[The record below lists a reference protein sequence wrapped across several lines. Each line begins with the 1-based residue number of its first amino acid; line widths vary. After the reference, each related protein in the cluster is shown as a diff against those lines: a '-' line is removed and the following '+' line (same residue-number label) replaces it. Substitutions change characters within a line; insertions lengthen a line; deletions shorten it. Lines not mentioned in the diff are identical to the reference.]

1 MSDNNSNYLNKSNND
16 SFESYNNI
24 FNDSFEKNKYF
35 EQELENFFYQSEKTQ
50 EISNEKETALKIME
64 DSSVTIQVNKKGE
77 EPFFNYDNIKY
88 DNGQNQISFDELK
101 NVKINGKCKN
111 LEKNYQKFVDFLEEI
126 VNYMK
131 KEFNNKF
138 KFQIDL
144 IFKMEKNKSNKNKNK
159 NNQDIPSFIVD
170 CLYKV
175 NIPGEEIMVFQDNNI
190 LVNGASEGLI
200 FLINEIK
207 YGNYEN

>member
-1 MSDNNSNYLNKSNND
+1 
-16 SFESYNNI
+16 
-24 FNDSFEKNKYF
+24 
-35 EQELENFFYQSEKTQ
+35 
-50 EISNEKETALKIME
+50 
-64 DSSVTIQVNKKGE
+64 
-77 EPFFNYDNIKY
+77 
-88 DNGQNQISFDELK
+88 
-101 NVKINGKCKN
+101 
-111 LEKNYQKFVDFLEEI
+111 
-126 VNYMK
+126 MK

-200 FLINEIK
+200 LLINEIK